1 MNVRGAG
8 AEGGRRHARARAGA
22 AIEAVDDRATNG
34 REASA
39 AVRRRGSMPG
49 SVAATTIAA
58 TRTMRPFT
66 IETSI

>member
-1 MNVRGAG
+1 
-8 AEGGRRHARARAGA
+8 
-22 AIEAVDDRATNG
+22 
-34 REASA
+34 
-39 AVRRRGSMPG
+39 MPG